1 MVAEIGLHCQTLN
14 AISHLEILAET
25 MWDTQREYAL
35 RAKLSNAIIGTARPI
50 ASLWRRGFR

>member
-1 MVAEIGLHCQTLN
+1 MVAWIGPHCQMLN
-14 AISHLEILAET
+14 VLSHLEILAET
-25 MWDTQREYAL
+25 VWDTQREYAL